1 MDVIAARMRAQRLA
15 GAPFESA
22 VEAVGWFAGVQAQDF
37 PAAKWALGLRVKG
50 ATDSALDRLYNDGAI
65 LRTHVLRPTWHFVLP
80 GDVRWMIALTGPR
93 ILQSMA
99 GRYRQLELDSVTI
112 DRAHEAFTRALAGG
126 NHLTRS
132 ELGDVLMDAGI
143 APDGQRLP
151 HLIAAGELRGLLVSG
166 PMKGK
171 QVSYALLEERVAKA
185 PDLDHDEALR
195 ELASRYFVSHG
206 PARLQD
212 LVRWS
217 SLTLADVRRGVEMA
231 GDVLAHGEVDGVEYW
246 FDASLGSPRLGAP
259 AAHLLPNFDE
269 YTVAYVDRSALHHPT
284 RAFQPE
290 LFAFSSILSN
300 VVIVSGRVVGGWRRL
315 NAPGWVRVE
324 VRSLDGPSDEER
336 TLIERAGRRFSS
348 FLERPVVVVHPAR

>member
-15 GAPFESA
+15 GAPFDNA
-22 VEAVGWFAGVQAQDF
+22 VEAVGWFGGVQAQDY

-50 ATDSALDRLYNDGAI
+50 ATDAAIDRLYDEGAI

-80 GDVRWMIALTGPR
+80 RDVRWMIALTGPK

-99 GRYRQLELDSVTI
+99 GRYRQLELDSGTI
-112 DRAHEAFTRALAGG
+112 DRAHDAFARALAGG
-126 NHLTRS
+126 NHLTRPQ
-132 ELGDVLMDAGI
+132 LGDVLTRAGI

-151 HLIAAGELRGLLVSG
+151 HLIAAAELRGLIVSG
-166 PMKGK
+166 PLQGK
-171 QVSYALLEERVAKA
+171 QISYALLEERVAKA
-185 PDLDHDEALR
+185 PVLDRDQALR
-195 ELASRYFVSHG
+195 ELTARYFISHG
-206 PARLQD
+206 PARPQD

-217 SLTLADVRRGVEMA
+217 SLTLSDVRRGIEMA
-231 GDVLAHGEVDGVEYW
+231 GDVLAHRDVDGVEYW

-269 YTVAYVDRSALHHPT
+269 YTVAYIDRSALHHPT

-315 NAPGWVRVE
+315 NAPDWVRVE
-324 VRSLDGPSDEER
+324 VRSLDGPSDAER
-336 TLIERAGRRFSS
+336 ALIDRAGRRFSS
-348 FLERPVVVVHPAR
+348 FLQRPVVVVHPAR